1 MSVKKEHKGKTK
13 TLIAAKEH
21 SSYCSAKSTKK
32 KDEPN
37 RGFAQMEKK
46 TKIAAKRHKNKP
58 QMNSPSSG

>member
-13 TLIAAKEH
+13 TLIAAKER
-21 SSYCSAKSTKK
+21 KERKK